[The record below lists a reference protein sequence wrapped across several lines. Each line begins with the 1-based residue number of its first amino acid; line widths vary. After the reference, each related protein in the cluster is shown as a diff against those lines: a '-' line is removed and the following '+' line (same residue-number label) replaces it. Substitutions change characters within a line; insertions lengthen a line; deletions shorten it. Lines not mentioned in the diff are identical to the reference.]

1 MFFVFLCTFSILYNA
16 DGKKSQPEVDF
27 ERNQHVILTLN
38 DLSNYHKVANH
49 VQNTMYTYIDKVNE
63 HAKLATQE
71 LSIPVQSSR
80 PLLLLFLFW

>member
-1 MFFVFLCTFSILYNA
+1 MQM
-16 DGKKSQPEVDF
+16 GKGQPEVDF

-38 DLSNYHKVANH
+38 DLSNYHKVADH

-71 LSIPVQSSR
+71 LSILVQSFR
-80 PLLLLFLFW
+80 LLLLFLFS